1 MKTTVLITGADGF
14 VGQNLQLHLA
24 ERADVAVRRF
34 TRANTLAEL
43 PALLQGVDW
52 VFHLAGVNRPQDP
65 TEFTTG
71 NADLTQALCDA
82 LAARGRRVPVVY
94 TSSTQAALDNPYGR
108 SKRAAE
114 DALFALQREHAVPVH
129 VFRLPN
135 VFGKWARP
143 HYNSAVATFCHNTAR
158 GLPIQV
164 NDPAAPLTLVHV
176 DDVVA
181 RFLQLLDGADA
192 ASTPT
197 PSLRGAEGDA
207 AIQPGASAAA
217 ASAATAA
224 STPTAAPPASAVTG
238 SPRFARDDG
247 NYPSLRGGEADAAIQ
262 PGASAAAA
270 SAAAASAA
278 TAASTPTAA
287 PPASAAL
294 DRHASLATTT
304 PPSLRGAEGDAAI
317 QPGAS
322 AAAAAPITAAPS
334 SGAVTGSPRFARDD
348 GNYPSLRGA
357 EGDAAI
363 QSGAPT
369 PTAASPA
376 SAALDRHGLRPRDD
390 GVADG
395 AGDDKPTFDTITPQY
410 TTTVGEVARLI
421 QAFAASR
428 DNLLTERVGTGLVRA
443 LYATYVSYLPV
454 ESFAY
459 PVPMHGDAR
468 GVFVEMLRT
477 PDCGQFSFFTAHPG
491 ITRGGHYHHSKTE
504 KFLVIQGTARFK
516 FRHMQTGQAHELVT
530 DGARAQIV
538 ETVPGWTH
546 DITNIGTD
554 PLVVM
559 LWANEVFD
567 RDKPDTFACAL

>member
-114 DALFALQREHAVPVH
+114 DALFALQRASGCPVH

-207 AIQPGASAAA
+207 AIQPGASAA
-217 ASAATAA
+217 TAA
-224 STPTAAPPASAVTG
+224 STPTAAPPAS
-238 SPRFARDDG
+238 
-247 NYPSLRGGEADAAIQ
+247 
-262 PGASAAAA
+262 
-270 SAAAASAA
+270 
-278 TAASTPTAA
+278 
-287 PPASAAL
+287 
-294 DRHASLATTT
+294 
-304 PPSLRGAEGDAAI
+304 
-317 QPGAS
+317 
-322 AAAAAPITAAPS
+322 
-334 SGAVTGSPRFARDD
+334 AVTGSPRFARDD

-504 KFLVIQGTARFK
+504 KFLVIQGQARFK
-516 FRHMQTGQAHELVT
+516 FRHMQTGQVHELVT
-530 DGARAQIV
+530 DGAHAQIV

-546 DITNIGTD
+546 DITNIGPD
-554 PLVVM
+554 ELVVM